1 VIELAVA
8 IIGILKQQAPDGAT
22 QREQRFMI
30 QAQDPQD
37 AASQINLC
45 MAETLKTKA
54 FICPK
59 NPRESTQGL
68 RGFNNMRV
76 YSTDLF
82 SYFEFDV
89 KQISAATPIPQPER
103 QAVTLQ

>member
-8 IIGILKQQAPDGAT
+8 IIGILKQPAPDGAT

-30 QAQDPQD
+30 QAQDPQE
-37 AASQINLC
+37 AANQINRC
-45 MAETLKTKA
+45 MAETLQTKA

-59 NPRESTQGL
+59 NPRESTQGI
-68 RGFNNMRV
+68 RGFMNMRV

-89 KQISAATPIPQPER
+89 RQIAASTPIPQSQGYTGP
-103 QAVTLQ
+103 LQ

>member
-8 IIGILKQQAPDGAT
+8 IIGILKQPAPDGAT

-30 QAQDPQD
+30 QAEDPQN
-37 AASQINLC
+37 AIAQINRC
-45 MAETLKTKA
+45 MMETLQTKA
-54 FICPK
+54 LICPK

-82 SYFEFDV
+82 SHFEFEV
-89 KQISAATPIPQPER
+89 KQIAASTPIPQSQEYTGP
-103 QAVTLQ
+103 LQ